1 MTMPSLKSRVLTRDE
16 CFGLF
21 CSIPSAVA
29 LGQVAAAGYDF
40 VIIDLEHTLISPEQ
54 VETMILAARA
64 AQLAVLVRVPPQTPH
79 LVVQLLDAGAAGIV
93 FARIDD
99 AEQARQAV
107 ELCHYAPLGQRGLNA
122 TRTSRYGMDGLTKAT
137 RRAATETLVV
147 VMVESLQGLDN
158 IESIAAT
165 EGVDVVLEGAADLS
179 QFLDLTWQTSHPQVQ
194 AAVERVCVATQCA
207 GKAFCA
213 IPRELD
219 DMQRWREKR
228 VSLFVIGDD
237 RGVMRRAHLTH
248 LSVHKDHK
256 EYP

>member
-1 MTMPSLKSRVLTRDE
+1 MTAPSLKSRILTHDE
-16 CFGLF
+16 CFGLL

-29 LGQVAAAGYDF
+29 LEQVAAAGYDF
-40 VIIDLEHTLISPEQ
+40 AIIDLEHTLISPEQ
-54 VETMILAARA
+54 IETLILAARA
-64 AQLAVLVRVPPQTPH
+64 IQLAVLVRVPPQTPH

-99 AEQARQAV
+99 PEQARQAV

-122 TRTSRYGMDGLTKAT
+122 TRASRYGMDGLTET
-137 RRAATETLVV
+137 TQRAATETLVV
-147 VMVESLQGLDN
+147 VMIESQQGLDN
-158 IESIAAT
+158 IESISTT

-179 QFLDLTWQTSHPQVQ
+179 QSLGLTWQTSHSQVQ
-194 AAVERVCVATQCA
+194 TAVERVCATTQSA

-219 DMQRWREKR
+219 DMQRWREKH
-228 VSLFVIGDD
+228 VSLFLIGDD

-248 LSVHKDHK
+248 LSSYK
-256 EYP
+256 ECQ